1 MKGLRRLLILAPL
14 LAGALPRQAPPR
26 LAPIAVD
33 YPLQDSLFPPDFAP
47 PTFLFRDPSP
57 AAHWAVEVHLP
68 GVAAPLRAPTAGPRL
83 TLGEIDSRAQGPTNR
98 PPELTPEQAEAH
110 AWRPDAALWD
120 SLQKGALD
128 GDAVVTFIGYAGEPH
143 RDPLSRGEVRLR
155 VSRDPAG
162 APVFYRDVPLMPSE
176 PVRGVI
182 KPLAPQVLPYVAW
195 RLRWLDQ
202 PSSKVLLTGIHT
214 CANCHSFSAD
224 GRTLGLDMDGPQN
237 DKGLYALV
245 PVARRVTVSDRDL
258 ISWRDF
264 RGQMARD
271 KRIGFMS
278 QVSPDGRYVVTAT
291 EVDYYVANFKDYRFL
306 QVFYPTRGILAW
318 YDREARTI
326 HPLPGADDPRYV
338 HSNAVWSPD
347 GSYLVFARA
356 EARDAYPPGAKMA
369 AFANDPNEPQ
379 VRYDLCRIPFNG
391 GRGGKPEP
399 VGGASANGASNSF
412 PKVSPDGRWIVFV
425 RARNGQLMRPD
436 STLWIVPAAGG
447 TARKMRCNTPLMN
460 SWHSFSP
467 NGRWIVF
474 SSKAR
479 SPYTQMYLTHIDE
492 QGNDTPAILV
502 ENSTAANRA
511 VNIPEFVSVARGG
524 FESIEAPAA
533 EFYRLYDEAIDL
545 TAQGRVDA
553 AIQAWTHAL
562 ALDPSEPRAA
572 NNLAALLLRQGRAAE
587 AESRFRAIIR
597 DNPDFPN
604 ARENLALI
612 LVQQGKLDEAIA
624 EYRAALDLSPGSTEA
639 HANLGTAYLLRRR
652 YADAVRE
659 WQAAL
664 DLEPNRLAVLGN
676 LAWLLATCP
685 EAAVRDGPR
694 AVEVARRA
702 ISLAGESDPL
712 FQDTLAAAYA
722 ESGQWDAA
730 LAGAR
735 KALDAAAGRNDAA
748 HAAAIRTRIVLYQN
762 RQPYREAP

>member
-1 MKGLRRLLILAPL
+1 
-14 LAGALPRQAPPR
+14 
-26 LAPIAVD
+26 
-33 YPLQDSLFPPDFAP
+33 
-47 PTFLFRDPSP
+47 
-57 AAHWAVEVHLP
+57 
-68 GVAAPLRAPTAGPRL
+68 
-83 TLGEIDSRAQGPTNR
+83 
-98 PPELTPEQAEAH
+98 
-110 AWRPDAALWD
+110 
-120 SLQKGALD
+120 
-128 GDAVVTFIGYAGEPH
+128 
-143 RDPLSRGEVRLR
+143 
-155 VSRDPAG
+155 
-162 APVFYRDVPLMPSE
+162 
-176 PVRGVI
+176 
-182 KPLAPQVLPYVAW
+182 
-195 RLRWLDQ
+195 
-202 PSSKVLLTGIHT
+202 
-214 CANCHSFSAD
+214 
-224 GRTLGLDMDGPQN
+224 
-237 DKGLYALV
+237 
-245 PVARRVTVSDRDL
+245 
-258 ISWRDF
+258 
-264 RGQMARD
+264 
-271 KRIGFMS
+271 
-278 QVSPDGRYVVTAT
+278 
-291 EVDYYVANFKDYRFL
+291 
-306 QVFYPTRGILAW
+306 
-318 YDREARTI
+318 
-326 HPLPGADDPRYV
+326 
-338 HSNAVWSPD
+338 
-347 GSYLVFARA
+347 
-356 EARDAYPPGAKMA
+356 
-369 AFANDPNEPQ
+369 
-379 VRYDLCRIPFNG
+379 
-391 GRGGKPEP
+391 
-399 VGGASANGASNSF
+399 
-412 PKVSPDGRWIVFV
+412 
-425 RARNGQLMRPD
+425 
-436 STLWIVPAAGG
+436 
-447 TARKMRCNTPLMN
+447 MRCNTPLMN

-467 NGRWIVF
+467 NGRWMVF

-511 VNIPEFVSVARGG
+511 VNIPEFVNVARGG